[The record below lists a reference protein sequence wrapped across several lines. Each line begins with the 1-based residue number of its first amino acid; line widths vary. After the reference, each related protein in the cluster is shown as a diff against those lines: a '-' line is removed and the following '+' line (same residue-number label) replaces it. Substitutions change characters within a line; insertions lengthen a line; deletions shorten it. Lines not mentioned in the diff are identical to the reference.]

1 MKSSVKW
8 IALALGVALV
18 AVIVAGCGSSNND
31 SSNSGT
37 TSSNAQTSGGAY
49 GATTTAS
56 SSGNATVSTAKT
68 SIGTVLVGTDG
79 RTLYLFE
86 KDKTPTSMCSG
97 ACAAAWPPLT
107 TSGNPKAGS
116 GTTSAKLT
124 TNKRSDGKVQVVY
137 AGHPLYY
144 YAGDTKAGQTKGQGL
159 DQFGAEWYTLAP
171 SGAKWEPS
179 TGGKS

>member
-1 MKSSVKW
+1 MS
-8 IALALGVALV
+8 A
-18 AVIVAGCGSSNND
+18 
-31 SSNSGT
+31 
-37 TSSNAQTSGGAY
+37 
-49 GATTTAS
+49 
-56 SSGNATVSTAKT
+56 AKT
-68 SIGTVLVGTDG
+68 GIGTVLVGTDG

-107 TSGNPKAGS
+107 TSGSPNAGS
-116 GTTSAKLT
+116 GANSAKLT

-144 YAGDTKAGQTKGQGL
+144 YAGDTKAGQTNGQGL

-179 TGGKS
+179 GKS

>member
-1 MKSSVKW
+1 MKW

-37 TSSNAQTSGGAY
+37 TSSSAQTSGGGAY

-56 SSGNATVSTAKT
+56 NSSGTATVSAAKT
-68 SIGTVLVGTDG
+68 GIGTVLVGTDG

-107 TSGNPKAGS
+107 TSGSPKAGS
-116 GTTSAKLT
+116 GANSAKLT

-144 YAGDTKAGQTKGQGL
+144 YAGDTKAGQTNGQGL

-179 TGGKS
+179 GKS